1 VTTTR
6 GRLGTLCSELSR
18 WHSLDGIIR
27 ANGAG
32 QELDELLA
40 AGPAPGLDPDRGPLL
55 LDAIDEACKRAGLDG
70 FSRGAGYRPLPPG
83 AALVAGTD
91 SWVCPLGRCDR
102 VVLAEEATAVP
113 ACAVGGNAALR
124 RFLVDP

>member
-40 AGPAPGLDPDRGPLL
+40 AGAVPGFDPDRGRIL

-83 AALVAGTD
+83 AALVAGVD
-91 SWVCPLGRCDR
+91 SWACPFGSCDR

-113 ACAVGGNAALR
+113 LCAVGGNAALR